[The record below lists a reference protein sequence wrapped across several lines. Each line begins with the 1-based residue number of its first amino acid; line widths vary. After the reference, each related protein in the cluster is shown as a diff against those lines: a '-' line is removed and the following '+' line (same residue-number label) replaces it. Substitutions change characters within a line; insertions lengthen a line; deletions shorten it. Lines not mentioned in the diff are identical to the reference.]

1 MGGEF
6 ICYAQGGRASISIAY
21 NVALRGKEEERDGE
35 EGEGW
40 RERDGE
46 EGEGWRGGR
55 GMGRRERDGEQGR
68 RMGRRGEGWGGGE
81 KDGEEGYVAIM
92 Y

>member
-1 MGGEF
+1 M
-6 ICYAQGGRASISIAY
+6 
-21 NVALRGKEEERDGE
+21 

-40 RERDGE
+40 GGGRGMERRERDGE
-46 EGEGWRGGR
+46 EGEGWRA
-55 GMGRRERDGEQGR
+55 
-68 RMGRRGEGWGGGE
+68 GE